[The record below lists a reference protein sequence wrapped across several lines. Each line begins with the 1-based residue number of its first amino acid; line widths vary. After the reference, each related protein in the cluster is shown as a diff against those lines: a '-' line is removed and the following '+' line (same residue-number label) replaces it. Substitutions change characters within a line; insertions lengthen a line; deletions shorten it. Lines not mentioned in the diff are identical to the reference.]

1 MSGLE
6 FLSPGLARA
15 DSDFAPVERS
25 PLERAL
31 GEAARWESARGIR
44 DLSSTG
50 KLEVGGGVDGIGLED
65 AAVVRITPDRALLL
79 CPPEDVGRHIE
90 QLRARERSVVD
101 VTSALAGMEVT
112 GERLLR
118 RLTDL
123 DLDALPA
130 TGMVARVPA
139 TLFRHEAGFRFFF
152 PQEYA
157 DYVADVVLDALAG
170 LA

>member
-1 MSGLE
+1 VSGLE
-6 FLSPGLARA
+6 FVSPALAQRENG
-15 DSDFAPVERS
+15 FEPVQRS

-31 GEAARWESARGIR
+31 RDAPSEVR
-44 DLSSTG
+44 DLS
-50 KLEVGGGVDGIGLED
+50 LRVPED
-65 AAVVRITPDRALLL
+65 AQHAL
-79 CPPEDVGRHIE
+79 RE
-90 QLRARERSVVD
+90 QGHAAET
-101 VTSALAGMEVT
+101 TSGLAGIQVT

-130 TGMVARVPA
+130 TGLVAHVRA
-139 TLFRHEAGFRFFF
+139 TVLRDGDEFRIFF

-157 DYVADVVLDALAG
+157 DHVAEVVLDAIAG